1 MTLAAHIGPSWQYDF
16 GENTSA
22 QLSSAPAVSINTIIA
37 QQKTEAQ
44 NMIASGA
51 YGPTNGTYRVVV
63 RADSVV
69 PTGYTI
75 EIRQVTT

>member
-1 MTLAAHIGPSWQYDF
+1 MSLANHILPSWQYDF

-22 QLSSAPAVSINTIIA
+22 QLTAQAAVSINTIIA
-37 QQKTEAQ
+37 QQKTEAL

-51 YGPTNGTYRVVV
+51 YGPTNGTYRVIA
-63 RADSVV
+63 RADANS

-75 EIRQVTT
+75 EVRQVTT